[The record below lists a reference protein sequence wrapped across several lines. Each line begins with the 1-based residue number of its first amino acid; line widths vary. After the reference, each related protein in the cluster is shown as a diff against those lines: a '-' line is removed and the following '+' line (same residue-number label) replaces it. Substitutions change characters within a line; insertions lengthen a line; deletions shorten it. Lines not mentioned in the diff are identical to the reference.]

1 MARLIYALAL
11 SALLVGCDD
20 SDSSVADAAVC
31 GTHSNPGILTLSNL
45 APALGASVPNRNIVH
60 RFTVVNAPGDYYDFD
75 LVYGDR
81 HTAGVATPQ
90 DPRFQTSI
98 AGSDVKYEL
107 VIDGWSNAPAHV
119 VLNAGGSY
127 DTSKGCAWVFPS
139 PLFEYDITAVGTPD
153 GGAMP
158 DTKPGVDGLG
168 WPIGPGPLDT
178 ARAPDAAVPEV
189 TSPVEV
195 SSEAAARLDVAQVD
209 AGDVDSI

>member
-45 APALGASVPNRNIVH
+45 APALGASAPNRNIVH

-81 HTAGVATPQ
+81 HTAGVSTPQ
-90 DPRFQTSI
+90 DPRFQTTRAANDI
-98 AGSDVKYEL
+98 KYEL

-119 VLNAGGSY
+119 VLTARGSY
-127 DTSKGCAWVFPS
+127 DTSKGCTWVFPS
-139 PLFEYDITAVGTPD
+139 PLFAYDITAVAIPD

-158 DTKPGVDGLG
+158 DTKPAVDGLG

-178 ARAPDAAVPEV
+178 ARAPDAVLPEV
-189 TSPVEV
+189 TSSVEV
-195 SSEAAARLDVAQVD
+195 SSETAAPLDVAPVD
-209 AGDVDSI
+209 GGDVDSI